1 MSASFSVQSS
11 TGEYSVEVEA
21 GGFARWA
28 SEFGGNAVIADEF
41 FQYAWPPGAA
51 PPVFVEAVET
61 NKALEASPALIEQI
75 RRGGANRSTELVAV
89 GGGIIQDLSAFI
101 ASVYM
106 RGLKWT
112 YVPTTVLAMVD
123 SCIGGKSS
131 INVGPYKNL
140 VGTFHPPQRVLAD
153 PEFVRTLPL
162 DQRAS
167 GLIEAVK
174 ICFCKG
180 AESFAKHMSFEPSVE
195 MGSEALEGLILN
207 SLESKRW
214 FIEVDEFDKNER
226 LLLNFGHTFGHAM
239 EGASHFAIAH
249 GIGVGLGIE
258 CAIAMQERAGVD
270 YGGASQV
277 GQLRQHL
284 RTMVGSDPTVRS
296 VLPTLDLDDVLDR
309 IGSDKKHGTDFYTF
323 ILIAADGRVEL
334 TKLPRTQ
341 QTLAAA
347 KAAVEQVIESYR

>member
-1 MSASFSVQSS
+1 M
-11 TGEYSVEVEA
+11 EA

-28 SEFGGNAVIADEF
+28 SEFGRSAVIADEF
-41 FQYAWPPGAA
+41 FQPTWPAGAA
-51 PPVFVEAVET
+51 QPVFVEAVET
-61 NKALEASPALIEQI
+61 NKALEASPALIEQM

-106 RGLKWT
+106 RGLQWT

-140 VGTFHPPQRVLAD
+140 VGTFHPPQRVLVD
-153 PEFVRTLPL
+153 PAFIQTLPL

-180 AESFAKHMSFEPSVE
+180 ADAFAKHMSFGPSVE
-195 MGSEALEGLILN
+195 MDSEALEGLILN
-207 SLESKRW
+207 SLQSKKW
-214 FIEVDEFDKNER
+214 FIEVDEFDRNER

-258 CAIAMQERAGVD
+258 CAIAMQERAGMR
-270 YGGASQV
+270 YGGAPEIQR
-277 GQLRQHL
+277 LREHL
-284 RTMVGSDPTVRS
+284 RTMIGADATVRT
-296 VLPTLDLDDVLDR
+296 VLPTLDLEDVLDR
-309 IGSDKKHGTDFYTF
+309 IGSDKKHGKDFYTF
-323 ILIAADGRVEL
+323 ILIAEDGRVEL
-334 TKLPRTQ
+334 TRLPRTAE
-341 QTLAAA
+341 TLQRAR
-347 KAAVEQVIESYR
+347 AAVQQVIESYA

>member
-28 SEFGGNAVIADEF
+28 GQFGGAAVIADAF
-41 FQYAWPPGAA
+41 FQPAWPGGAA
-51 PPVFVEAVET
+51 EPVFVEAVET
-61 NKALEASPALIEQI
+61 NKALEASPALIEQM

-89 GGGIIQDLSAFI
+89 GGGIVQDLSAFI

-140 VGTFHPPQRVLAD
+140 VGTFHPPERVLVD

-174 ICFCKG
+174 ICFCRG
-180 AESFAKHMSFEPSVE
+180 SDSFARHMSFGPAVE

-207 SLESKRW
+207 SLESKKW
-214 FIEVDEFDKNER
+214 FIEIDEFDRNER

-258 CAIAMQERAGVD
+258 CAIAMGERAGVS
-270 YGGASQV
+270 YSEAPEV
-277 GQLRQHL
+277 ARLREHL
-284 RTMVGSDPTVRS
+284 RAMIGADATVRS

-309 IGSDKKHGTDFYTF
+309 IGSDKKHGKDFYTF
-323 ILIAADGRVEL
+323 ILIAPDGRVEL
-334 TKLPRTQ
+334 TKLPRSTE
-341 QTLAAA
+341 TMDRAR
-347 KAAVEQVIESYR
+347 AAVAQVVESYA

>member
-1 MSASFSVQSS
+1 MSASFSIQSS
-11 TGEYSVEVEA
+11 TGEYTVTVEA

-28 SEFGGNAVIADEF
+28 AEFSGKAVIADEF
-41 FQYAWPPGAA
+41 FRPAWPGAA
-51 PPVFVEAVET
+51 STPVFVEAVET
-61 NKALEASPALIEQI
+61 NKALEASPALIEQM

-106 RGLKWT
+106 RGLRWT

-140 VGTFHPPQRVLAD
+140 VGTFHPPERVLVD
-153 PEFVRTLPL
+153 PEFIQTLPL

-174 ICFCKG
+174 ICFCRST
-180 AESFAKHMSFEPSVE
+180 ESFKKHMSFGPSVN
-195 MGSEALEGLILN
+195 MPLDCLEKLILN
-207 SLESKRW
+207 SLLSKKW
-214 FIEVDEFDKNER
+214 FIEIDEFDRKER
-226 LLLNFGHTFGHAM
+226 LLLNFGHTFGHAL

-258 CAIAMQERAGVD
+258 CAIAMQERAGVN
-270 YGGASQV
+270 YSGALQV
-277 GQLRQHL
+277 AQLREHL
-284 RTMVGSDPTVRS
+284 RAMIGADETVRS

-309 IGSDKKHGTDFYTF
+309 IGSDKKHGKDFYTF
-323 ILIAADGRVEL
+323 ILIAPDGRVEL
-334 TKLPRTQ
+334 TKLPRTPE
-341 QTLAAA
+341 TLAAA
-347 KAAVEQVIESYR
+347 RTAVQHVIESYQ

>member
-1 MSASFSVQSS
+1 MH
-11 TGEYSVEVEA
+11 VEA

-28 SEFGGNAVIADEF
+28 GEFAGSAVIADQF
-41 FQYAWPPGAA
+41 FRSAWPSEAA
-51 PPVFVEAVET
+51 HPVFVEALET
-61 NKALEASPALIEQI
+61 NKALEASPALIEQM

-140 VGTFHPPQRVLAD
+140 VGTFHPPERVLVD
-153 PEFVRTLPL
+153 PEFVHTLPP

-174 ICFCKG
+174 ICFCHG
-180 AESFAKHMSFEPSVE
+180 EESFAKHMSFEPSVD
-195 MGSEALEGLILN
+195 MSTDALEGLILN
-207 SLESKRW
+207 SLRSKKW
-214 FIEVDEFDKNER
+214 FIEIDEFDRKER

-249 GIGVGLGIE
+249 GIGVGLGIQ

-270 YGGASQV
+270 YSAVPSV
-277 GQLRQHL
+277 TRLREHL
-284 RTMVGSDPTVRS
+284 RTMMASDATVRS

-309 IGSDKKHGTDFYTF
+309 IGSDKKHGKDFYTF
-323 ILIAADGRVEL
+323 ILIAPDGRVEL
-334 TKLPRTQ
+334 ARLPRTPE
-341 QTLAAA
+341 TLERARS
-347 KAAVEQVIESYR
+347 AVQEVVESYA